1 MPKRALLLRLL
12 LSLALVLNGTVP
24 AMAAV
29 RMQLAAGAEATSAPH
44 AQAPCHD
51 GGAMAASS
59 GMDHGAATPPTE
71 KSPQKAPDCCKGGCT
86 CACMQPAQAPPPAGM
101 LPMTAAAPTP
111 GVRRLVLG
119 HANPALPHLIR
130 PPIG

>member
-1 MPKRALLLRLL
+1 MFKRAILLRLL

-29 RMQLAAGAEATSAPH
+29 RMQLAAGAEAASA
-44 AQAPCHD
+44 QQGQTPCHEA
-51 GGAMAASS
+51 GAMAAYG
-59 GMDHGAATPPTE
+59 GMDHGPAMPLPD

-86 CACMQPAQAPPPAGM
+86 CACMQPTQAAPPVAM
-101 LPMTAAAPTP
+101 VPMMAAAPAP
-111 GVRRLVLG
+111 VVHRLALG